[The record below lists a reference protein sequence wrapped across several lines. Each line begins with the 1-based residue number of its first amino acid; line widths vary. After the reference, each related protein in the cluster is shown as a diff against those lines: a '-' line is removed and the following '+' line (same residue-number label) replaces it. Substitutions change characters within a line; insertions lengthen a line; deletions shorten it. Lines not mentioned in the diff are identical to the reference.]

1 VRGLYVVVIGK
12 CFRALAALSLTLL
25 ASPSATSAA
34 AALPRLN
41 LVVPAAAGG
50 GWDMTAKAMKLALE
64 REHLVDQVTIIRYPG
79 AGGLIGLSQF
89 VARHRGQ
96 DDVLL
101 VGGLVMLGAALRDE
115 AAITLRDVT
124 PVARLTSEWEVLVAP
139 AASPLHSPA
148 DLRDAIQRD
157 PAALRWVGGALGGP
171 DQGLVWSIADRFH
184 VSLDEIAYYA
194 RAGGGRVRD
203 ALIHDRGDI
212 GVSGY
217 AEFAPKLAT
226 GELRLLA
233 VAAPSRID
241 GIAAPTL
248 REGGIDA
255 TMMNWRAVF
264 AAPGLDATHQDR
276 LVALMATMV
285 RTASWRAQLRENR
298 WSDAHLDGNPL
309 LQFIDREQM
318 RWASIVN
325 PPRREGELT
334 IATSGVE
341 LGRGRLV
348 ALVLGIAALLGFA
361 IALAWRLRA
370 RHVASLELER
380 RCVELDARLER
391 AAAAGPEIKNGIDH
405 DFREWDLSGAES
417 DVAWFMLRGLPM
429 REIATLR
436 GTSERT
442 VRQQAQ
448 AIYRK
453 AGLDGRSDLAG
464 RVLERFI

>member
-1 VRGLYVVVIGK
+1 MRGHYIVVIGH
-12 CFRALAALSLTLL
+12 CFRALAIASLTLL
-25 ASPSATSAA
+25 ASPALAA
-34 AALPRLN
+34 SPLPRLS

-50 GWDMTAKAMKLALE
+50 GWDLTAKAMKIALE
-64 REHLVDQVTIIRYPG
+64 QEHLVDHVTIIRYPG

-89 VARHRGQ
+89 VARRRGQ

-124 PVARLTSEWEVLVAP
+124 PIARLTSEWGILVTP

-148 DLRDAIQRD
+148 DLREAMLRD
-157 PAALRWVGGALGGP
+157 PVALRWVGGALGGP
-171 DQGLVWSIADRFH
+171 DQGLVWSIADKFH

-203 ALIHDRGDI
+203 AMIHDRGDI

-233 VAAPSRID
+233 VAAPSRIA

-264 AAPGLDATHQDR
+264 AAPGISQAQQDR
-276 LVALMATMV
+276 LTALMTAMV
-285 RTASWRAQLRENR
+285 RTGGWQAQLRENR
-298 WSDAHLDGNPL
+298 WADAHLDGNSL
-309 LQFIDREQM
+309 LQFIEREQT
-318 RWASIVN
+318 RWASVVN

-334 IATSGVE
+334 IATSGTEV
-341 LGRGRLV
+341 GRGRLFGLVV
-348 ALVLGIAALLGFA
+348 AIAALLGFA
-361 IALAWRLRA
+361 VSLAWRLRA
-370 RHVASLELER
+370 RRLASLALER
-380 RCVELDARLER
+380 RCVELDAKLER

-405 DFREWDLSGAES
+405 DFREWALSGAES